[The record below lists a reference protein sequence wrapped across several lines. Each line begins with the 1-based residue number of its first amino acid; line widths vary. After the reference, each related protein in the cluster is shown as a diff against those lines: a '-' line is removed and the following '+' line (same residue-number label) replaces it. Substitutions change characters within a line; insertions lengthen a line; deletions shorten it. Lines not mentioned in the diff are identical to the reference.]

1 MPLSV
6 NVFWSTT
13 QNLCTD
19 FEFLD
24 FFKGMPSFDQHNHL
38 MTSPFLPLKD
48 IHIVDLSTVFSGPLA
63 AAVLADQGAQV
74 IKVESL
80 EGDTSRMIGPAK
92 GDLSATFI
100 AANRG
105 KRAMA
110 MDLKQS
116 AAQKILLE
124 LIGKADVLINNF
136 RPGVMERLGLS
147 DPILRQTNPRLIRL
161 SITGFGAQGEAA
173 QEKVYDAVIQAVAG
187 VAATQRNP
195 INGQPTMLATAWCDK
210 LTALN
215 ASQAVVAALYAREK
229 DGQGRRIDVSM
240 LDATLAFQWPDAMY
254 NHVFMDN
261 APPVFPEFGVN
272 QKHWP
277 TRDGAVATMSP
288 QQAEFKG
295 QCMAL
300 DRADIADDPRFA
312 TLPLRNHNGKVLRQL
327 LEPLMASFTTDELL
341 ERFHRFNV
349 PVGRI
354 NERHEVLQDPHVLHS
369 QSLVEMDHGDV
380 GRVRLAQ
387 HAALFDGQRLPLH
400 QAAAHLGEHSQE
412 ILMELGYSRAQIQ
425 DLADRQIIK
434 V

>member
-1 MPLSV
+1 
-6 NVFWSTT
+6 
-13 QNLCTD
+13 
-19 FEFLD
+19 
-24 FFKGMPSFDQHNHL
+24 
-38 MTSPFLPLKD
+38 MTPPFLPLQD
-48 IHIVDLSTVFSGPLA
+48 IRIVDLSTVFSGPLA
-63 AAVLADQGAQV
+63 VAVLADQGAQV

-105 KRAMA
+105 KRSLA

-116 AAQKILLE
+116 AAKKILLE
-124 LIGKADVLINNF
+124 LISAADVLINNF

-147 DPILRQTNPRLIRL
+147 DEVLLQTNPRLIRL

-195 INGQPTMLATAWCDK
+195 INGQPTVLATALCDK

-229 DGQGRRIDVSM
+229 DGQGRRIDLSM
-240 LDATLAFQWPDAMY
+240 LDATLAFQWPDTMY
-254 NHVFMDN
+254 NHMFMDQ
-261 APPVFPEFGVN
+261 APAEFPEFGVN
-272 QKHWP
+272 QKPWP
-277 TRDGAVATMSP
+277 TLDGLVATMSP
-288 QQAEFKG
+288 QKAEFKG
-295 QCMAL
+295 QCQAL
-300 DRADIADDPRFA
+300 GRQDIADDPRFA
-312 TLPLRNHNGKVLRQL
+312 TLALRNHNGKELRQV

-341 ERFHRFNV
+341 ERFHHFNA
-349 PVGRI
+349 PIGRI
-354 NERHEVLQDPHVLHS
+354 NERAQVLQDPHVVQS
-369 QSLVEMDHGDV
+369 QSLVEIDHGDI

-387 HAALFDGQRLPLH
+387 HAALFDGQRLPLPLP
-400 QAAAHLGEHSQE
+400 AAHLGEHSRD
-412 ILMELGYSRAQIQ
+412 ILGELGYSSAQIQ
-425 DLADRQIIK
+425 DLFERQIIK

>member
-1 MPLSV
+1 MNP
-6 NVFWSTT
+6 
-13 QNLCTD
+13 
-19 FEFLD
+19 
-24 FFKGMPSFDQHNHL
+24 
-38 MTSPFLPLKD
+38 PFLPLQD
-48 IHIVDLSTVFSGPLA
+48 IRIVDLSTVFSGPLA

-105 KRAMA
+105 KRSLA

-116 AAQKILLE
+116 AAKKILLE
-124 LIGKADVLINNF
+124 LISAADVLINNF

-147 DPILRQTNPRLIRL
+147 DEVLLQTNPRLIRL
-161 SITGFGAQGEAA
+161 SITGYGSQGEAA

-195 INGQPTMLATAWCDK
+195 LNGQPTVLATALCDK

-229 DGQGRRIDVSM
+229 DGQGRRIDLSM
-240 LDATLAFQWPDAMY
+240 LDATLAFQWPDTMY
-254 NHVFMDN
+254 NHVFLDQ
-261 APPVFPEFGVN
+261 APAEFPEFGVN
-272 QKHWP
+272 QKPWP
-277 TRDGAVATMSP
+277 TRDGLVATMSP

-295 QCMAL
+295 QCQAL
-300 DRADIADDPRFA
+300 GREDIANDPRFA
-312 TLPLRNHNGKVLRQL
+312 SLPLRNHNGKELRQL

-341 ERFHRFNV
+341 ERFHQFNA
-349 PVGRI
+349 PIGRI
-354 NERHEVLQDPHVLHS
+354 NERAQVLLDPHVVQS
-369 QSLVEMDHGDV
+369 QSLVEIDHGDI

-387 HAALFDGQRLPLH
+387 HADLFDGQRLPLP
-400 QAAAHLGEHSQE
+400 QPAAHLGEHSRD
-412 ILMELGYSRAQIQ
+412 ILGELGYSSAQIQ
-425 DLADRQIIK
+425 DLFERQIIK

>member
-1 MPLSV
+1 MNP
-6 NVFWSTT
+6 
-13 QNLCTD
+13 
-19 FEFLD
+19 
-24 FFKGMPSFDQHNHL
+24 
-38 MTSPFLPLKD
+38 PFLPLQD
-48 IHIVDLSTVFSGPLA
+48 IRIVDLSTVFSGPLA

-105 KRAMA
+105 KRSLA

-116 AAQKILLE
+116 AAKKILLE
-124 LIGKADVLINNF
+124 LISAADVLINNF

-147 DPILRQTNPRLIRL
+147 DEVLLQTNPRLIRL
-161 SITGFGAQGEAA
+161 SITGYGSQGEAA

-195 INGQPTMLATAWCDK
+195 LNGQPTVLATALCDK

-229 DGQGRRIDVSM
+229 DGQGRRIDLSM
-240 LDATLAFQWPDAMY
+240 LDATLAFQWPDTMY
-254 NHVFMDN
+254 NHVFLDQ
-261 APPVFPEFGVN
+261 APAEFPEFGVN
-272 QKHWP
+272 QKPWP
-277 TRDGAVATMSP
+277 TRDGLVATMSP

-295 QCMAL
+295 QCQAL
-300 DRADIADDPRFA
+300 GREDIANDPRFA
-312 TLPLRNHNGKVLRQL
+312 SLPLRNHNGKELRQL
-327 LEPLMASFTTDELL
+327 LEPLMASFTTDALL
-341 ERFHRFNV
+341 ERFHQFNA
-349 PVGRI
+349 PIGRI
-354 NERHEVLQDPHVLHS
+354 NERAQVLLDPHVVQS
-369 QSLVEMDHGDV
+369 QSLVEIDHGDI

-387 HAALFDGQRLPLH
+387 HAALFDGQRLPLP
-400 QAAAHLGEHSQE
+400 QPAAHLGEHSRD
-412 ILMELGYSRAQIQ
+412 ILGELGYSSAQIQ
-425 DLADRQIIK
+425 DLFERQIIK